1 MIQFEHPVFL
11 LLVLPLVALAWWPRR
26 RPLPYLAVSLPPA
39 LRRRAPQAA
48 AQRRLTRLPV
58 YCLYGF
64 LVILVIVMSEP
75 YLGTVERHEV
85 EEARSILLLLDTSAS
100 MIQTGLL
107 KRVVTGFLVPFIAER
122 PPADRLAVARFD
134 SDASGGIFT
143 RNHDGV
149 VMEITRRSVVQ
160 QFDVARDLAMLS
172 TKGTQLGV
180 GLFKALASFVED
192 EVERRV
198 AQAGLDVAEQ
208 DAVYRNLQDV
218 LGRFLGYFQSKSKD
232 EFRLQLPLVETLA
245 DVGPGKSMIVI
256 TDGQLLDS
264 SSEATRVDYLK
275 ILEYYEQLG
284 FAHLYFVSLKSHPAQ
299 LNPLLGRNPNWRAY
313 TWDQTRAGL
322 SRNFC
327 PHCAGHRHLGARQK
341 HRRHRGH
348 PAGGGAL
355 VSSRP
360 AAPAAERRSAAAPAP
375 AALPVGAGRRN
386 VKHDG
391 VPAIGS
397 AGGTA
402 SMVL

>member
-1 MIQFEHPVFL
+1 MIQFEHPALL

-39 LRRRAPQAA
+39 LRRRAPEAA

-75 YLGTVERHEV
+75 YLGSVERHEV
-85 EEARSILLLLDTSAS
+85 EEARSILVLLDTSAS

-122 PPADRLAVARFD
+122 PPEDRLAVARFD

-149 VMEITRRSVVQ
+149 IMEITRRSVVQ

-218 LGRFLGYFQSKSKD
+218 LGRFLGYFKSKSKSKD
-232 EFRLQLPLVETLA
+232 EYRLQLPLVETLA

-322 SRNFC
+322 SRIF
-327 PHCAGHRHLGARQK
+327 ARIAQDIDTSARGRSIVATEVTRQAVAHWFLPGLLLLPLSAALRL
-341 HRRHRGH
+341 HRRLRHF
-348 PAGGGAL
+348 P
-355 VSSRP
+355 
-360 AAPAAERRSAAAPAP
+360 
-375 AALPVGAGRRN
+375 
-386 VKHDG
+386 
-391 VPAIGS
+391 
-397 AGGTA
+397 
-402 SMVL
+402 